1 MSNSHAQS
9 GHHQGGAAQA
19 GTPGA
24 FQTNLPC
31 LVFFKWVPRHED
43 LQILKHACR
52 RPAPQQGE
60 SVAHCTVVTVVTSAE
75 MSLSYSQCHNVDVN
89 SKCVFQLKR
98 ASSDD
103 ALAKPTLVAA
113 GSRMKKTVTTGAI
126 SDLADARPRSLSGK
140 VQFLSTKCMVK
151 KKEKK
156 IVALNCY
163 LTYEGYSTPSVPR
176 FKA

>member
-1 MSNSHAQS
+1 M
-9 GHHQGGAAQA
+9 
-19 GTPGA
+19 
-24 FQTNLPC
+24 
-31 LVFFKWVPRHED
+31 
-43 LQILKHACR
+43 
-52 RPAPQQGE
+52 
-60 SVAHCTVVTVVTSAE
+60 TSAE
-75 MSLSYSQCHNVDVN
+75 IALSYSQCHNVDVN
-89 SKCVFQLKR
+89 SKCGFQLKR

-151 KKEKK
+151 KKKKKK
-156 IVALNCY
+156 IVTLNCY

-176 FKA
+176 FKAQPLGHRLLPKDYLSVTSKF

>member
-1 MSNSHAQS
+1 
-9 GHHQGGAAQA
+9 
-19 GTPGA
+19 
-24 FQTNLPC
+24 
-31 LVFFKWVPRHED
+31 
-43 LQILKHACR
+43 
-52 RPAPQQGE
+52 
-60 SVAHCTVVTVVTSAE
+60 

-89 SKCVFQLKR
+89 SKCGFQLKR

-151 KKEKK
+151 KTKQK
-156 IVALNCY
+156 IVTLNCY

-176 FKA
+176 FKAQTFDYKPNALGHRLLPKDYLSVTSKF